1 MAGTKPTTIAAYLK
15 ALPADRCE
23 AVEAIRATINKNID
37 KTFAEGMQYNM
48 PAWFVPHIVYPAGYH
63 CDAKQPLPFASV
75 ASQKNHV
82 GIYLFCIYQDDD
94 LRKWFVDAWKA
105 SGKKLDMG
113 KSCIRVKKLEDVP
126 LDVLGKA
133 IKKMKAKGYIEHY
146 DSVRP
151 DGPKGMNAKGA
162 QVSKKT
168 SKKTTKKVAK
178 TTKKKT
184 TKKVTKKAAS
194 KKTTKRR

>member
-1 MAGTKPTTIAAYLK
+1 MPAAKPTTIAAYLK
-15 ALPADRCE
+15 ALPADRRE

-48 PAWFVPHIVYPAGYH
+48 PAWFVPHSVYPAGYH

-75 ASQKNHV
+75 ASQKSHV

-94 LRKWFVDAWKA
+94 LREWFVDAWKA
-105 SGKKLDMG
+105 SGKRLDMG

-133 IKKMKAKGYIEHY
+133 IKKMKAKAFIEHY

-151 DGPKGMNAKGA
+151 DGPKGMTAMA
-162 QVSKKT
+162 AKKT
-168 SKKTTKKVAK
+168 KKKVAK
-178 TTKKKT
+178 KSRTPKKAAKKQASKKSPKKATTKK
-184 TKKVTKKAAS
+184 
-194 KKTTKRR
+194 R